1 MQKSCKNKIVEPNNY
16 IAQMLAKLFAGKCS
30 ATKNLLQFLYFL
42 YYLFPED
49 GEVYFAIKDIVDDEF
64 LCHKIL
70 AEDIVFLGNLP
81 QYKYSNNLLFSVGDI
96 EYPQSV
102 NHVVELAIEIKEN
115 YIIEIKNVL
124 QKIKNKQIVCDL
136 DKILQINQQ
145 HKQILSTL
153 KKSFK

>member
-16 IAQMLAKLFAGKCS
+16 IAQMLSKLFAGKCS
-30 ATKNLLQFLYFL
+30 ATKNMLQFLYFS

-49 GEVYFAIKDIVDDEF
+49 GEVYFAIKEIVDDEF

-81 QYKYSNNLLFSVGDI
+81 QYKYLNNLLFSVGDI
-96 EYPQSV
+96 EYPCSINQI
-102 NHVVELAIEIKEN
+102 VELALEIKEN

-124 QKIKNKQIVCDL
+124 QKVKNKQIVCDL
-136 DKILQINQQ
+136 GKILQINQR
-145 HKQILSTL
+145 HKQMLSAL
-153 KKSFK
+153 KNNFK